1 MIWMQCKI
9 FDTHPWGASSGMIH
23 GLQWRWF
30 EALSRPSCQG
40 PSLTTNFWH
49 HSAAHPHQ
57 LYRVFGSRRCCFSL
71 TVLKTIGLVSEN
83 LQANDVNICFDSPN
97 AVGFPLNILRPIQH
111 HSTFLLRNHHSERA
125 PPTAEKKGSPTW
137 RPPRWLMLKVESNS
151 PPQLVMANGHIW
163 PALSESMATI
173 WPLCNDDD
181 DDGWWLLGDLGSALP
196 SLAFSFMP
204 GASSQ
209 PQPAWHSHCGGF
221 HIRPAAATSF
231 HIYPELLS
239 RSQVSLKWSPAGI
252 SHCVQ
257 WINAWNFNVW
267 APDTNA
273 PLGRSASRV
282 SARRSRGCW

>member
-1 MIWMQCKI
+1 MR
-9 FDTHPWGASSGMIH
+9 
-23 GLQWRWF
+23 L
-30 EALSRPSCQG
+30 
-40 PSLTTNFWH
+40 
-49 HSAAHPHQ
+49 
-57 LYRVFGSRRCCFSL
+57 GS
-71 TVLKTIGLVSEN
+71 
-83 LQANDVNICFDSPN
+83 
-97 AVGFPLNILRPIQH
+97 PLNILKPIQH
-111 HSTFLLRNHHSERA
+111 HSPFLLRNHHSERA
-125 PPTAEKKGSPTW
+125 PRQRKRKAHPHEGHPGDWYSKW
-137 RPPRWLMLKVESNS
+137 RATHLPSLLWS
-151 PPQLVMANGHIW
+151 NGHIW

-252 SHCVQ
+252 SHCVH